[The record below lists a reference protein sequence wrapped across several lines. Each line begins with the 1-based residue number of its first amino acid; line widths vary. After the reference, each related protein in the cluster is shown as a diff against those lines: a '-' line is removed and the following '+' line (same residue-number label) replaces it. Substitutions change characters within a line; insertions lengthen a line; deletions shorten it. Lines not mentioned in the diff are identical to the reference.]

1 MSVRMKP
8 IRSKDDIGKVDD
20 TDVCLYIG
28 FRPSSKDLIQIIKN
42 APELKILYI
51 PESYTKTLSKSMA
64 MLLEMKNIQLNVG
77 GIQNN
82 ENIESCYVLDDVV
95 LDSNNPDVEPVEE
108 APEEAPELSLDR
120 VENSENYGQMG
131 RSKE

>member
-1 MSVRMKP
+1 MKP
-8 IRSKDDIGKVDD
+8 IRSKDDIGKVND

-42 APELKILYI
+42 APALKILYI

-64 MLLEMKNIQLNVG
+64 MLLEMKNIELHVG
-77 GIQNN
+77 GVQNN
-82 ENIESCYVLDDVV
+82 ENIESCYVLDNVV
-95 LDSNNPDVEPVEE
+95 LDNNNSNAESEEE